1 MKVIDRFLSEK
12 EFERLKSEMMAYNF
26 QWHMSK
32 IVDDNEANKSRN
44 MQFIHMLI
52 EFINNQPISQHYSKV
67 GNTIMH
73 EIWEG

>member
-32 IVDDNEANKSRN
+32 IVDDNDCLLYTSDAADE
-44 MQFIHMLI
+44 
-52 EFINNQPISQHYSKV
+52 
-67 GNTIMH
+67 
-73 EIWEG
+73 